1 MSMEYD
7 EFLVRASI
15 QADVLEAWVAA
26 GWLTPNAEE
35 GMQQFSEIDVARA
48 RLIQDLRRDIG
59 VNDEGVGVILDL
71 IDQLHG
77 LRRTLGHLVSALQA
91 QPQDLRE
98 RLALANVANAT
109 DAQVA
114 GMQRALANE
123 FSGPKVATSKD
134 DAA

>member
-1 MSMEYD
+1 MEHD
-7 EFLVRASI
+7 EFLIRARL
-15 QADVLEAWVAA
+15 DGNVLEGWVAA

-77 LRRTLGHLVSALQA
+77 LRRTLGRLLTALQA
-91 QPQDLRE
+91 QPQELRE
-98 RLALANVANAT
+98 RLAVDLH
-109 DAQVA
+109 QVMA
-114 GMQRALANE
+114 AWPNP
-123 FSGPKVATSKD
+123 GP
-134 DAA
+134 AADKPPDPAKGH

>member
-1 MSMEYD
+1 M
-7 EFLVRASI
+7 
-15 QADVLEAWVAA
+15 AA

-77 LRRTLGHLVSALQA
+77 LRRTLGHLLTALQA
-91 QPQDLRE
+91 QPQELRE
-98 RLALANVANAT
+98 RLAVDLH
-109 DAQVA
+109 QVMA
-114 GMQRALANE
+114 AWPNP
-123 FSGPKVATSKD
+123 GP
-134 DAA
+134 AADKPPDPAKGH

>member
-1 MSMEYD
+1 MSMEHD
-7 EFLVRASI
+7 EFLIRARL
-15 QADVLEAWVAA
+15 DGNVLEGWVAA

-77 LRRTLGHLVSALQA
+77 LRRTLGHLLTVLQA
-91 QPQDLRE
+91 QPQELRE
-98 RLALANVANAT
+98 RLAV
-109 DAQVA
+109 DFHQVMA
-114 GMQRALANE
+114 AWPNP
-123 FSGPKVATSKD
+123 GP
-134 DAA
+134 AADKPPDPAKGH

>member
-1 MSMEYD
+1 MSMEHD
-7 EFLVRASI
+7 EFLIRARL
-15 QADVLEAWVAA
+15 DGNVLEGWVAA

-77 LRRTLGHLVSALQA
+77 LRRTLGHILTALQA
-91 QPQDLRE
+91 QPQELRE
-98 RLALANVANAT
+98 RLAVDLH
-109 DAQVA
+109 QVMA
-114 GMQRALANE
+114 AWPNP
-123 FSGPKVATSKD
+123 GP
-134 DAA
+134 AADKPPDPAKGH

>member
-1 MSMEYD
+1 MEHD
-7 EFLVRASI
+7 EFLIRARL
-15 QADVLEAWVAA
+15 DGNVLEGWVAA

-77 LRRTLGHLVSALQA
+77 LRRTLRPPSVGSAGAAARAARAAGRRSSPGDGGLAKPGPAADKPPDPAKGH
-91 QPQDLRE
+91 
-98 RLALANVANAT
+98 
-109 DAQVA
+109 
-114 GMQRALANE
+114 
-123 FSGPKVATSKD
+123 SGTGRQF
-134 DAA
+134 

>member
-1 MSMEYD
+1 MEHS

-15 QADVLEAWVAA
+15 QADVLEGWVAA

-35 GMQQFSEIDVARA
+35 DMQQFSEIDVARA

-77 LRRTLGHLVSALQA
+77 LRRTLAHLLTALQA
-91 QPQDLRE
+91 QPPELRE
-98 RLALANVANAT
+98 RLAVEAWPNPGPAT
-109 DAQVA
+109 DQPPDPAK
-114 GMQRALANE
+114 GH
-123 FSGPKVATSKD
+123 
-134 DAA
+134 

>member
-1 MSMEYD
+1 MEHD
-7 EFLVRASI
+7 EFLIRARL
-15 QADVLEAWVAA
+15 DGNVLEGWVAA

-77 LRRTLGHLVSALQA
+77 LRRTLGDLLSAIHA
-91 QPQDLRE
+91 QPQDMRE
-98 RLALANVANAT
+98 RLAVHVRAT
-109 DAQVA
+109 MTDWARPVPEREPDPGSAERGSDRQA
-114 GMQRALANE
+114 
-123 FSGPKVATSKD
+123 
-134 DAA
+134 

>member
-1 MSMEYD
+1 MEHS
-7 EFLVRASI
+7 EFLIRARL
-15 QADVLEAWVAA
+15 DGNVLEGWVAA

-77 LRRTLGHLVSALQA
+77 LRRTLGHLLTALQA
-91 QPQDLRE
+91 QPQELRE
-98 RLALANVANAT
+98 RLAVDLH
-109 DAQVA
+109 QVMA
-114 GMQRALANE
+114 AWPY
-123 FSGPKVATSKD
+123 SGP
-134 DAA
+134 AADKPPDPAKGHQGTGRQF

>member
-1 MSMEYD
+1 MEHS

-15 QADVLEAWVAA
+15 KAGVLEAWVAA

-77 LRRTLGHLVSALQA
+77 LRRTLGHLLSALQA
-91 QPQDLRE
+91 QPQELRE
-98 RLALANVANAT
+98 RLAVDLL
-109 DAQVA
+109 QVMA
-114 GMQRALANE
+114 AWPNP
-123 FSGPKVATSKD
+123 GP
-134 DAA
+134 AADKPPDPAKGH